1 MKPVHIATV
10 LLLIFLLTVPA
21 VAETTVKP
29 AYDLPVK
36 GEKHDPTPIS
46 YWQLPFWIILLVFVQ
61 APIEIFTT
69 FKGLPY
75 LGYISI
81 ANNNVLSNGTRLRI
95 YDHIKKNPG
104 VNFSVISKETGVNR
118 GTLSYHLKILG
129 LNNKIKVYKNR
140 GYTKYFENHMKFN
153 DDDRRILQYLTKNTS
168 RKIIENL
175 IEYPGVS
182 RKDLSN
188 AIGISGPAV
197 TQHMKYL
204 QADGVIE
211 MKKEGQFNKYYVSAI
226 AVQIMQNVLQK
237 GP

>member
-1 MKPVHIATV
+1 MKPVHIVAV
-10 LLLIFLLTVPA
+10 LLLIFLLTAPA
-21 VAETTVKP
+21 AAETSVKP

-46 YWQLPFWIILLVFVQ
+46 YWQLPLWIILLEFVRT
-61 APIEIFTT
+61 PLEILTT
-69 FKGLPY
+69 FRGLPY
-75 LGYISI
+75 LGYRAITD
-81 ANNNVLSNGTRLRI
+81 NNVFTNGTRLKI
-95 YDHIKKNPG
+95 YDYIIKNPG
-104 VNFSVISKETGVNR
+104 VSFSVISKETGVNR

-153 DDDRRILQYLTKNTS
+153 DDERRILQYLKKDTS
-168 RKIIENL
+168 KKIIEYL
-175 IEYPGVS
+175 IAYPGVS

-197 TQHMKYL
+197 TQHMEYL

-211 MKKEGQFNKYYVSAI
+211 MEKEGQFNKYCVSAR

-237 GP
+237 EP

>member
-1 MKPVHIATV
+1 MKPVHIVAV
-10 LLLIFLLTVPA
+10 LLLIFLLTAPA
-21 VAETTVKP
+21 VAEITVKP

-36 GEKHDPTPIS
+36 GEKHDPRPIS
-46 YWQLPFWIILLVFVQ
+46 YWQLPLWIILLEFVR
-61 APIEIFTT
+61 APMEIFTT
-69 FKGLPY
+69 FRGLPY
-75 LGYISI
+75 LGYRAITDNS
-81 ANNNVLSNGTRLRI
+81 VLSNGTRLKI
-95 YDHIKKNPG
+95 YDYIKKNPG
-104 VNFSVISKETGVNR
+104 VSFSVISKETGVNR

-129 LNNKIKVYKNR
+129 LNNKINVYKNR
-140 GYTKYFENHMKFN
+140 GYSKYFENHMKFN
-153 DDDRRILQYLTKNTS
+153 DDDRRILQYLKKDTS

-197 TQHMKYL
+197 TQHMKHL

-211 MKKEGQFNKYYVSAI
+211 MKKEGQFNKYYASAR